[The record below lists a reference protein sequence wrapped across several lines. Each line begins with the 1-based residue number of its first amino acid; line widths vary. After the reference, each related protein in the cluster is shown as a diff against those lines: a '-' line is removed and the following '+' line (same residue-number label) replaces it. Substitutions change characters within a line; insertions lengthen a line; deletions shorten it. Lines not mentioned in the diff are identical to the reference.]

1 MLRAL
6 AYHQCGLSLISR
18 LGVTYGLNL
27 FEFVGCS
34 DGTVVRALASH
45 QCGPGSIFPDLAS
58 FVG

>member
-6 AYHQCGLSLISR
+6 AYHQSGLSLISR

-27 FEFVGCS
+27 FEFV
-34 DGTVVRALASH
+34 DGTVASALASH